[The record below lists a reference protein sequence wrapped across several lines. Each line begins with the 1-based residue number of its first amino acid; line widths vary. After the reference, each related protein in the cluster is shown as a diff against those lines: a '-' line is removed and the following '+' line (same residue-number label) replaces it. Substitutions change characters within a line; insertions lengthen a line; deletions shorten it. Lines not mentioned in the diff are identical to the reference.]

1 MPQKALTLSRK
12 VDECKPLATG
22 PALTAIVAGQI
33 TAAVVNLYDTTGR
46 LTTAPAETVARDYFK
61 CSVTDKTGAVQ
72 FAAATSVGF
81 YTDVAMTTQGG
92 AVQVDPTKPEL
103 KSRLV
108 SALETKM

>member
-1 MPQKALTLSRK
+1 VTAA
-12 VDECKPLATG
+12 VDPARCTATG

-46 LTTAPAETVARDYFK
+46 LTTAPAETVAGDYFK

-92 AVQVDPTKPEL
+92 AVQVDPIKPEL

-108 SALETKM
+108 SALETKV